1 MCCRQG
7 KVATGPRGEEW
18 AGKGGRSEL
27 EQAARGGG
35 GARRWAKAA
44 AGPGYEKEQKGSGFG
59 LPERIRLERV

>member
-35 GARRWAKAA
+35 GKKVGQGGGWTGLRERTERKWVWAA
-44 AGPGYEKEQKGSGFG
+44 
-59 LPERIRLERV
+59 